1 MYLNSF
7 NHFRAIA
14 IVLIVAGHSY
24 NIAGLICSSFLE
36 RTIVNITMGGT
47 SLFVFISGFLF
58 HHIFYKKYQY
68 KKFVADKLRNILIP
82 YLVLGI
88 FPVIYYTYY
97 KSSMFDGFF
106 LPHGVGVLREY
117 VVPMIKYF
125 WTGGFLTTYWY
136 VPFILITFMLSPFHF
151 WFIKSHRLI
160 QLVIIFCCCA
170 LSILMQRPVEN
181 LYVIQ
186 SVIYFTPV
194 YLIGI
199 MCSIHK
205 EIIYDVLKGKE
216 VMLFTIVI
224 FLAALEAHTG
234 VIGNYHKSAFD
245 YGGLDLMFMQKI
257 AMCLFFMVF
266 LHRFETSSNQLI
278 HVLAST
284 SFSIFFLHPILIL
297 WGTKILH
304 QYFGINQYI
313 TFNSWA
319 IYLMFVVAITLL
331 SIVIAKTI
339 RMIMPKYSRLITGY

>member
-24 NIAGLICSSFLE
+24 SIAGLICSSFLE

-68 KKFVADKLRNILIP
+68 KKFVTDKFKNILIP
-82 YLVLGI
+82 YLVLGVI
-88 FPVIYYTYY
+88 PVFFCVYR
-97 KSSMFDGFF
+97 KSDMFNGFF
-106 LPHGVGVLREY
+106 LPQGVGLLHEY
-117 VVPMIKYF
+117 LLPAIKYV
-125 WTGGFLTTYWY
+125 WTGGFLTAYWY
-136 VPFILITFMLSPFHF
+136 VPFILMTFAFSPLHF
-151 WFIKSHRLI
+151 WFIKSGKSI
-160 QLVIIFCCCA
+160 QLGITLLLCA
-170 LSILMQRPVEN
+170 FSLLLQRPIEN
-181 LYVIQ
+181 LYVMQ
-186 SVIYFTPV
+186 SVIYFTPI

-199 MCSIHK
+199 LCSIHK

-216 VMLFTIVI
+216 LMLFAIVI
-224 FLAALEAHTG
+224 FLAALEAYTG

-257 AMCLFFMVF
+257 SMCLFFMVF
-266 LHRFETSSNQLI
+266 FHRFESANNSVL
-278 HVLAST
+278 HMLAST
-284 SFSIFFLHPILIL
+284 SFAIFFLHPLLIW
-297 WGTKILH
+297 WGIKILH

-313 TFNSWA
+313 AFNSWA

-339 RMIMPKYSRLITGY
+339 RMIMPKYSRFITGY